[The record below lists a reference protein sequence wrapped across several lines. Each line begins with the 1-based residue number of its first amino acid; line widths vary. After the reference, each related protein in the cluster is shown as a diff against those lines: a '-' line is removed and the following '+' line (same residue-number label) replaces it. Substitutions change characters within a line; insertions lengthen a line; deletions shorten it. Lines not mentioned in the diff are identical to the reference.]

1 MNINNIK
8 RILLKI
14 SGEMLSGTQDFGLQP
29 EALENYA
36 KKIKR
41 VHEKGYEIGIVIGGG
56 NIFRG
61 MSVAAKGM
69 DRVAGDYLG
78 MMATIM
84 NSVALQS
91 ALEKLDCDTRVMSAI
106 SITQL
111 AEPYIRRRAARH
123 LEKGRIVIMAGGTGN
138 PYFTTDTAAVLRGIE
153 IDADVIM
160 KGTKVDGVYDKDPMM
175 HKDAKRY
182 TYLTFNEVVQ
192 KELRVMDLTA
202 VTLCKENNFPILV
215 FDLQEKDSINNAL
228 NSLDC
233 STIINSGV

>member
-1 MNINNIK
+1 M
-8 RILLKI
+8 
-14 SGEMLSGTQDFGLQP
+14 
-29 EALENYA
+29 
-36 KKIKR
+36 
-41 VHEKGYEIGIVIGGG
+41 IGGG

-91 ALEKLDCDTRVMSAI
+91 SLEKLGCDTRVMSAI
-106 SITQL
+106 TITQL
-111 AEPYIRRRAARH
+111 AEPYIRRKAARH

-153 IDADVIM
+153 INADVIM
-160 KGTKVDGVYDKDPMM
+160 KGTKVDGVYDKDP
-175 HKDAKRY
+175 KEFSDAVRY
-182 TYLTFNEVVQ
+182 EKLTYKQVIDS
-192 KELRVMDLTA
+192 ELKIMDMTA

-215 FDLQEKDSINNAL
+215 FDLESENSIINAL
-228 NSLDC
+228 DS
-233 STIINSGV
+233 SKYATIIS

>member
-1 MNINNIK
+1 MIENVN
-8 RILLKI
+8 RLLLKI
-14 SGEMLSGTQDFGLQP
+14 SGEMLSGTQDFGLDP
-29 EALENYA
+29 KALEKYA
-36 KKIKR
+36 KKIKD
-41 VHEKGYEIGIVIGGG
+41 VHDKGFEIGIVIGGG

-91 ALEKLDCDTRVMSAI
+91 SLEKLGCDTRVMSAI
-106 SITQL
+106 TITQL
-111 AEPYIRRRAARH
+111 AEPYIRRKAARH

-153 IDADVIM
+153 INADVIM
-160 KGTKVDGVYDKDPMM
+160 KGTKVDGVYDKDP
-175 HKDAKRY
+175 KKYSDAVRY
-182 TYLTFNEVVQ
+182 DKLTYKQIVDQ
-192 KELRVMDLTA
+192 ELKVMDLTA

-215 FDLQEKDSINNAL
+215 FDLESDDSINNAL
-228 NSLDC
+228 HS
-233 STIINSGV
+233 SKHATIIS

>member
-1 MNINNIK
+1 MTIK
-8 RILLKI
+8 NVNRLLLKI
-14 SGEMLSGTQDFGLQP
+14 SGEMLSGTQDFGLDP
-29 EALENYA
+29 KALEKYA
-36 KKIKR
+36 KKIKE
-41 VHEKGYEIGIVIGGG
+41 VHDKGFEIGIVIGGG

-91 ALEKLDCDTRVMSAI
+91 SLEKLSCDTRVMSAI
-106 SITQL
+106 TITQL
-111 AEPYIRRRAARH
+111 AEPYIRRKAARH

-153 IDADVIM
+153 INADVIM
-160 KGTKVDGVYDKDPMM
+160 KGTKVDGVYDKDPKK
-175 HKDAKRY
+175 HSDAVRY
-182 TYLTFNEVVQ
+182 EKLTYKQVINS
-192 KELRVMDLTA
+192 ELKIMDLTA

-215 FDLQEKDSINNAL
+215 FDLESENSINNAL
-228 NSLDC
+228 DSLKYA
-233 STIINSGV
+233 TIIS